1 MSDRHHWHRTDDHG
15 IPVQFTAHPNGQGN
29 FVLTPQELEGLM
41 RAGGWKPGPIPERKT
56 LAERLRE
63 AYPDGL
69 PAATWETPEDLAR
82 MSIETHARQQQEKT
96 P

>member
-1 MSDRHHWHRTDDHG
+1 MSTWHRTNDHG
-15 IPVQFTAHPNGQGN
+15 IPVQFTATPDGRGN
-29 FVLTPQELEGLM
+29 VTLTIQELEGLM
-41 RAGGWKPGPIPERKT
+41 RTGGWTPGPIPEQKT

-82 MSIETHARQQQEKT
+82 MSIEAHARQQEKT